1 MKRRWKIAIGAGC
14 VLAATILIPMAYI
27 EVGCRSPIAG
37 FDPGAPYKPIL
48 RPAERRPEARTFLTY
63 PEWHIVYSAESYGRH
78 LTAAQRPSGY
88 AFGGDI
94 GGFWSS
100 YCALNRA
107 TAGGDAGDAKM
118 MIYTIGIS
126 YSVEML
132 VKAAYERLIG
142 RFFEWT
148 GGWQSAD
155 DRYAA
160 AVQREYGQFM
170 HETPWYMFPFG
181 KAFSGEW
188 RTADSKNRLRH
199 VERRFALSAE
209 YGVKAGYAKLIGS
222 AAGATMDPAA
232 PKLWFV
238 AKGSPAVIQAIDPRL
253 KPTRTAGGLTVV
265 EAPRY
270 AQFTD
275 LLGKLAASP
284 VEIVEISG
292 NDDILV
298 TTLAPD
304 AAAPRAE
311 DGTVLISQ
319 SLADRPGWRRYGIS
333 TKVPKLLALLRA
345 VKARGGAV
353 EHIYDY

>member
-1 MKRRWKIAIGAGC
+1 MKRRWKVAIGVGGL
-14 VLAATILIPMAYI
+14 LAATILLPMAYI
-27 EVGCRSPIAG
+27 EIGCQSPIAG
-37 FDPGAPYKPIL
+37 FNPAAPYKPIL
-48 RPAERRPEARTFLTY
+48 QPAERRPEARTFLTY

-107 TAGGDAGDAKM
+107 TVGGDAGDAKM

-126 YSVEML
+126 YTVEMA

-148 GGWQSAD
+148 GGWHSAD
-155 DRYAA
+155 DHYAA
-160 AVQREYGQFM
+160 NVQRAYGQFM

-181 KAFSGEW
+181 KVLRGEW
-188 RTADSKNRLRH
+188 RTADSENRLRH
-199 VERRFALSAE
+199 AERRFALSAE

-222 AAGATMDPAA
+222 AAGATMEPAA

-238 AKGSPAVIQAIDPRL
+238 AKGPSGAIQAIDPRL
-253 KPTRTAGGLTVV
+253 KPIRTAGGLTVV

-284 VEIVEISG
+284 IEVIEISG

-298 TTLAPD
+298 TLLAT
-304 AAAPRAE
+304 APPEPA

-319 SLADRPGWRRYGIS
+319 ALADRPGWQRYGVS
-333 TKVPKLLALLRA
+333 TKVPKLLALLRT
-345 VKARGGAV
+345 VKARGGTV
-353 EHIYDY
+353 EHVYDY

>member
-1 MKRRWKIAIGAGC
+1 MKRRWKIAIGLGGL
-14 VLAATILIPMAYI
+14 LAAAVIVPILYI
-27 EVGCRSPIAG
+27 EGRCRSPIAG
-37 FDPGAPYKPIL
+37 FDPGAAYRPIL
-48 RPAERRPEARTFLTY
+48 KPAERKQEARTFLTY

-78 LTAAQRPSGY
+78 LTAGKRPSAY
-88 AFGGDI
+88 AFGSDI

-126 YSVEML
+126 YSVEMA
-132 VKAAYERLIG
+132 VKAFYERLIG
-142 RFFEWT
+142 RFIEWT
-148 GGWQSAD
+148 GGWHSAD

-160 AVQREYGQFM
+160 GVQRDYGQFM

-181 KAFSGEW
+181 RAFSGEW
-188 RTADSKNRLRH
+188 RTSDSENRLRH
-199 VERRFALSAE
+199 AERRFALSAE

-238 AKGSPAVIQAIDPRL
+238 AKGSPEAVRAIDARL
-253 KPTRTAGGLTVV
+253 KPIRSGGGLTVV

-275 LLGKLAASP
+275 LIGKIAASP
-284 VEIVEISG
+284 VGIVEISG

-298 TTLAPD
+298 TILAPTS
-304 AAAPRAE
+304 APPE
-311 DGTVLISQ
+311 PGDGTVLISQ
-319 SLADRPGWRRYGIS
+319 ALADRPGWMRYGIS
-333 TKVPKLLALLRA
+333 TKLPKLLGLLRA
-345 VKARGGAV
+345 VKARGGTV
-353 EHIYDY
+353 EHVYDY

>member
-1 MKRRWKIAIGAGC
+1 MKRRWKIAIGAGG
-14 VLAATILIPMAYI
+14 VLLAAILIPMAYVEI
-27 EVGCRSPIAG
+27 GCRSPISG
-37 FDPGAPYKPIL
+37 FDPNAPYKSIL
-48 RPAERRPEARTFLTY
+48 LPAERRPEARTFLTY

-78 LTAAQRPSGY
+78 LTAARPPSGY

-126 YSVEML
+126 YSVEMA
-132 VKAAYERLIG
+132 VKAIYENLIG

-148 GGWQSAD
+148 GGWHSAD

-160 AVQREYGQFM
+160 GVQRNYGQFM

-181 KAFSGEW
+181 KAFRGEW
-188 RTADSKNRLRH
+188 RTEDKRNRLRH
-199 VERRFALSAE
+199 FERRFALSAE
-209 YGVKAGYAKLIGS
+209 YGVKAGYASLIGS

-232 PKLWFV
+232 PTLRFV
-238 AKGSPAVIQAIDPRL
+238 ARATSGAIRAVDPRL
-253 KPTRTAGGLTVV
+253 KPIRTAGGLTVV

-275 LLGKLAASP
+275 LLGKLAVSP

-298 TTLAPD
+298 TALAP
-304 AAAPRAE
+304 ASAAPE
-311 DGTVLISQ
+311 PGDGTVLISQ

-333 TKVPKLLALLRA
+333 TKVPKLLALLRK